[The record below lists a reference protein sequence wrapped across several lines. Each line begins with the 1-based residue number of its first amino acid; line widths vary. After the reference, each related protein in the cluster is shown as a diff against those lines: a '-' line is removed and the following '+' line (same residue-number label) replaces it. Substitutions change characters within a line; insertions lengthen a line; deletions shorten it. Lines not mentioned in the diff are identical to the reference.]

1 DRMVKDSVVLDLDEH
16 FTLDEFF
23 SRISGPLGLDLDMKS
38 ETIFELLKERENE
51 SSTAISSFV
60 SIPHI
65 ILENTETLH
74 MMIVRCHGGVS
85 FSETENSIKAIFLIV
100 GNEGERV
107 LHLRLLASIAT
118 LVQEKEFE
126 KKWLDAKDINH
137 LRDMILLSS
146 RKRFPKSGE

>member
-1 DRMVKDSVVLDLDEH
+1 MVLDLDEH

-23 SRISGPLGLDLDMKS
+23 SRISGPLGEDLGLDS
-38 ETIFELLKERENE
+38 EEIFKLLKSRESE

-65 ILENTETLH
+65 ILEKTELLH

-118 LVQEKEFE
+118 LVQEKGFE
-126 KKWLDAKDINH
+126 ERWLEAKDINH

-146 RKRFPKSGE
+146 RRRFPKQ